1 MGYYDESWEKLPKRI
16 LTDSIIQF
24 FIVLIHIILPV
35 PIYMA
40 KRREE
45 LRDKQQRANATNSP
59 DHFQPSCRVAVFNK
73 HLSELFLN
81 YFIVGLIFINYS
93 LITKLHR

>member
-45 LRDKQQRANATNSP
+45 LRDKQQRAKAIDP
-59 DHFQPSCRVAVFNK
+59 GDFQPGCRVAAFNK
-73 HLSELFLN
+73 HLSELLLN

>member
-24 FIVLIHIILPV
+24 FIVLIHTILPV

-45 LRDKQQRANATNSP
+45 LRDKQQRAN
-59 DHFQPSCRVAVFNK
+59 
-73 HLSELFLN
+73 
-81 YFIVGLIFINYS
+81 
-93 LITKLHR
+93 